1 MRVRGTS
8 PSSWVL
14 HVTPRQNWQFP
25 SKNRK
30 TGSQGRRQIQ
40 TERPCLR
47 KLLKLTL
54 APSDK
59 ISLQSWRGQR
69 PGFHPGSVPAQP
81 CNLGLGNPPE
91 VACPSGGGVPSAE
104 TLRCGQS
111 WVSVG
116 NPCPTLICSHPHQG
130 EDHLRWCPSSILLSH
145 HHRGPRRPH
154 KRF

>member
-59 ISLQSWRGQR
+59 VSLQSWRGQS

-81 CNLGLGNPPE
+81 CNLGLGNPSE
-91 VACPSGGGVPSAE
+91 VAYPSGVGGMLLCTDVAE
-104 TLRCGQS
+104 PGTTCKAWDRMSRMKQFVKKKKS
-111 WVSVG
+111 SV
-116 NPCPTLICSHPHQG
+116 
-130 EDHLRWCPSSILLSH
+130 R
-145 HHRGPRRPH
+145 
-154 KRF
+154 